1 MGYRGTAAM
10 DTEFG
15 EKKTFDEVL
24 LESIDE
30 VLTAIGNSVKYKIY
44 LHLMDRGISR
54 NQIPNRIQDFMNILQ
69 RILGVGAR
77 YIELQV
83 IKQIQ
88 AKTGITCPFSPQTG
102 TLQECAV
109 FIRQKQERV

>member
-1 MGYRGTAAM
+1 M
-10 DTEFG
+10 DDRFG

-30 VLTAIGNSVKYKIY
+30 VLAAIGNSIKCSIY
-44 LHLMDRGISR
+44 LHLNNRGIRR
-54 NQIPNRIQDFMNILQ
+54 NQIPNRIQDFMNVLQ
-69 RILGVGAR
+69 STFGVGAR
-77 YIELQV
+77 HIELQL

-88 AKTGITCPFSPQTG
+88 AKTGITCPFSPQTC

-109 FIRQKQERV
+109 FIRQKQERI